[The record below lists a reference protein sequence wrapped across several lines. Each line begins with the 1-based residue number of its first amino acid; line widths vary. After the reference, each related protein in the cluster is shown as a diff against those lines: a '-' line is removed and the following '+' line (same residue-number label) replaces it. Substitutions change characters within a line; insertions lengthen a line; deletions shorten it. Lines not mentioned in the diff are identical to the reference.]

1 MTNLKMIKSHLEEL
15 KPKVIIFF
23 TFKNN
28 NIPNTQKRFPCI
40 EVNRYNFL
48 KMWKRKLI

>member
-1 MTNLKMIKSHLEEL
+1 MTYLKMIKAHLEEL

-28 NIPNTQKRFPCI
+28 IIANTQKSFPCI
-40 EVNRYNFL
+40 EINRYNFL